1 MDGNG
6 FSYITENIED
16 YAIIL
21 LDPTG
26 RIEEWNLGAENIKG
40 YTSEEIVGRSFKVF
54 YTPED
59 LANNLP
65 EKLLAQAT
73 TNHKATSE
81 GWRVRKDGS
90 RFWGSISIT
99 AIFNTGGELDGFIKV
114 TRDLS
119 ERKKAEELLM
129 QKNASLLEAERTA
142 RMCSWTWDVNSDTF
156 GWSEAA
162 CNIFNIRLDYT
173 LDYDRFIRMVHEDD
187 RETVGSVVQKLLH
200 NKDPREFRFRISG
213 IGNVEKDVLVCA
225 GKMVL
230 NADGTVARINGTLQD
245 VTEKMNY
252 INHIREKNRRLA
264 EIAQV
269 QSHIVR
275 SQVANILGICE
286 VFDLDNMNNPENKE
300 LILELKRST
309 EKLDK
314 ITRSIVEKTYE
325 NAPASLPGEW
335 K

>member
-1 MDGNG
+1 MVCNYYICTHSAGWHYFDCMTRLNMDANG

-21 LDPTG
+21 LDPSG
-26 RIEEWNLGAENIKG
+26 KIEEWNKGAEKIKG
-40 YTSEEIVGRSFKVF
+40 YTNEDIVGRSFKVF

-65 EKLLAQAT
+65 DKLLAQAIKS
-73 TNHKATSE
+73 HKATSE

-99 AIFNTGGELDGFIKV
+99 AIFGASGELDGFIKV

-142 RMCSWTWDVNSDTF
+142 RMCSWTWDVDSDTF

-187 RETVGSVVQKLLH
+187 RESVRVVVQKLLH
-200 NKDPREFRFRISG
+200 KKDLREFRFRISG

-225 GKMVL
+225 GKIVL
-230 NADGTVARINGTLQD
+230 NNDGTVARINGTLQD
-245 VTEKMNY
+245 VTEKMSY

-286 VFDLDNMNNPENKE
+286 VFDLENMNNPEKKN
-300 LILELKRST
+300 
-309 EKLDK
+309 
-314 ITRSIVEKTYE
+314 
-325 NAPASLPGEW
+325 
-335 K
+335 